1 MRFAMKIQKKIDEIN
16 SGKYSRS
23 ELQKIKDNAN
33 RMLEMGKTEVL
44 SIIDALTNAV
54 PSDRYIV
61 FMGFCPAGSIENS
74 QYEDWMGKGIRT
86 YDWFDDAAQTQAFEQ
101 ICVNDL
107 VVLKKQNINAQKM
120 TLHGWGRVKS
130 ISHNRAEGH
139 VLAMD
144 WSSQK
149 EVIEVPL
156 MGITKTVNV
165 RALAHIE
172 EKLPDSFFSWLGDD
186 WVRKV

>member
-1 MRFAMKIQKKIDEIN
+1 MKYQKKIDEIK

-23 ELQKIKDNAN
+23 ELQKIKDNAVRKLN
-33 RMLEMGKTEVL
+33 QGESEVAPV
-44 SIIDALTNAV
+44 IEAVTNAV
-54 PSDRYIV
+54 PSDRYII
-61 FMGFCPAGSIENS
+61 FMGFCPGANIENS
-74 QYEDWMGKGIRT
+74 QYKDWMEKGVCT
-86 YDWFDDAAQTQAFEQ
+86 YDWFEDEAQTSAFEQ

-130 ISHNRAEGH
+130 IYHNRAEKH
-139 VLAMD
+139 VLSMD
-144 WSSQK
+144 WSAQK

-165 RALAHIE
+165 RALADIE
-172 EKLPDSFFSWLGDD
+172 DKLPEAFFSWLGDD
-186 WVRKV
+186 WAL